1 MLDWENLHCFAA
13 FARHRSLSAAARELN
28 VEHAT
33 VSRRIAALE
42 HELKLKLVDRRARA
56 YYLTADGERIA
67 AMAQRMQEEVFAV
80 ERAAQAGQELL
91 KGEISI
97 SAPPVMTA
105 WLIAPRLHEFQQQ
118 HPGIRL
124 RLITETRI
132 ASLPRREADL
142 AIRLSRP
149 TEPDLVARKIGLL
162 NFWLYGAK
170 DYLDTHEPRTRGFLA
185 YDDSMELSEQQQW
198 LRGLLGGRPLVMQSN
213 SLEVQYQAA
222 RHGAGVI
229 NLPFFVGDY
238 DARLSRIEDEEYVP
252 LVREVWL
259 AVHSDLRLVPIVRV
273 VMPFITACLR
283 EGLGIDDA
291 EAGSIAAP

>member
-13 FARHRSLSAAARELN
+13 FARQRSLSAAARELG

-42 HELKLKLVDRRARA
+42 NELKLKLVDRRARA
-56 YYLTADGERIA
+56 YYLTADGDRIA
-67 AMAQRMQEEVFAV
+67 AMAQRMEEEVFAV
-80 ERAAQAGQELL
+80 ERAAQAGQEVLR
-91 KGEISI
+91 GDISI

-149 TEPDLVARKIGLL
+149 TEPDLVARKIGSLP
-162 NFWLYGAK
+162 FWLYGTK
-170 DYLDTHEPRTRGFLA
+170 DYLARHAPSARGFLA
-185 YDDSMELSEQQQW
+185 YDESMELSEQQQW
-198 LRGLLGGRPLVMQSN
+198 LRAVLRGRPLVMQSN
-213 SLEVQYQAA
+213 NLEVQYQAA
-222 RHGAGVI
+222 RHGAGI
-229 NLPFFVGDY
+229 ISLPFFVGDH
-238 DARLSRIEDEEYVP
+238 DGRLSRVEDEEYTP
-252 LVREVWL
+252 LVREIWL
-259 AVHSDLRLVPIVRV
+259 AVHSDLRQVPIVRV
-273 VMPFITACLR
+273 VMPFITACLQQ
-283 EGLGIDDA
+283 GLGDFSHDT
-291 EAGSIAAP
+291 